1 MLKTIGAVVLGYV
14 VIFVIVF
21 LLFSAAYLAMGADRA
36 FRPQSY
42 EVSNLWIA
50 ISLILSLL
58 AAVVGGAVA
67 FRVGRS
73 DKAVVGLAVLVVV
86 LGILMALP
94 TLMGPPS
101 GEPEIRTA
109 AVGNLEAMNNAK
121 PPTWMNFMNPI
132 LGAVGVLVGGRLR
145 KRPA

>member
-42 EVSNLWIA
+42 EVSNLWVA

-58 AAVVGGAVA
+58 AAVIGGAVA
-67 FRVGRS
+67 ARVGRS

-86 LGILMALP
+86 LGILMTLP
-94 TLMGPPS
+94 TLMAPPS
-101 GEPEIRTA
+101 GEPEVRTA
-109 AVGNLEAMNNAK
+109 QVGNLEAMSKAK
-121 PPTWMNFMNPI
+121 PPNWMSIMNPI